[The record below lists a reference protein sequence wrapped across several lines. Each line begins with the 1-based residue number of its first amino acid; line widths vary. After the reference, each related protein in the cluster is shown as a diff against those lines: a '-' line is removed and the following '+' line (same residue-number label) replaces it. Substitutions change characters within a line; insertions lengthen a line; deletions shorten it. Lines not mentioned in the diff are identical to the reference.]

1 MGNELTERI
10 VSANA
15 PYVELLTPNGGETV
29 DGKINVSWEASDA
42 DGDNLSFV
50 VSYSQDNDISWHHL
64 GFDLTETQLIVDT
77 NQIPGGDEA
86 LFRVLASDGFNTNS
100 DISDDTF
107 TVVRH
112 APEVFIFTE
121 DGTTVQSNQLL
132 ILSGNGYDQEDG
144 ILEGTSL
151 EWSSNL
157 EGFLGTGNLLQAR
170 LLEGQHIVTLTG
182 RDSDNN
188 EAEASI
194 QIVVD
199 GESDMI
205 YLPLVLR

>member
-1 MGNELTERI
+1 
-10 VSANA
+10 
-15 PYVELLTPNGGETV
+15 
-29 DGKINVSWEASDA
+29 
-42 DGDNLSFV
+42 
-50 VSYSQDNDISWHHL
+50 
-64 GFDLTETQLIVDT
+64 
-77 NQIPGGDEA
+77 
-86 LFRVLASDGFNTNS
+86 VLASDGFNTNS